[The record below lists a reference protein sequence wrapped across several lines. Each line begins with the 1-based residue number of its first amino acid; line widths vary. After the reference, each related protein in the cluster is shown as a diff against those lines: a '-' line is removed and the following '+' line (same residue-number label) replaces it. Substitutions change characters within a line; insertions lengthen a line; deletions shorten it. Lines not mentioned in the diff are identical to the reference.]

1 MNAAGSDDEERLN
14 TADAEARA
22 EQYKYAAHL
31 RKLAARENAKF
42 DKVCCESKVSVWHQL
57 DPVRLFAQFRRIDY
71 TCVFGFLIYL

>member
-42 DKVCCESKVSVWHQL
+42 DKVCCESKVK
-57 DPVRLFAQFRRIDY
+57 I
-71 TCVFGFLIYL
+71 